1 MVRAKVYVEVCV
13 MFDRDGNMTPV
24 SVTWENGTIYRVDK
38 VIDVRRDMKNSNG
51 RDSMRYSVIIGNNKT
66 ELFYEDPAW
75 FVERK
80 KKNIKI

>member
-13 MFDRDGNMTPV
+13 MFDRDGNMTPI
-24 SVTWENGTIYRVDK
+24 SVTWENGTVYPIDK
-38 VIDVRRDMKNSNG
+38 VVDVRRCGRNYNG
-51 RDSMRYSVIIGNNKT
+51 RDSMRYVVSIGKCKT

-80 KKNIKI
+80 KKIKV

>member
-1 MVRAKVYVEVCV
+1 MIKAKVYVEVCA
-13 MFDRDGNMTPV
+13 MFDRDGNMTPI

-38 VIDVRRDMKNSNG
+38 VIDVRRDFRSVHGK
-51 RDSMRYSVIIGNNKT
+51 DSMRYSVMIGNNKT

-80 KKNIKI
+80 KKKINI

>member
-80 KKNIKI
+80 KKSIKI